1 MSKITNTILMIKLL
15 SNGRVYSVK
24 ELSEELGVTERMVR
38 YYKEQLEMAGY
49 IIESFK
55 GPGGGYYINKND
67 MININYFNKYDL
79 EVLDKVQSEIST
91 SDNDKLIKDFIELN
105 KKLHSIYNTN
115 KVLSEYKDIN
125 VVVNGADDKINTIN
139 DCIKNKKSIFID
151 YLGSSG
157 KIVKREIIPI
167 NIFEFENNIYVTAF
181 CKLRGAI
188 RHFPLSRILNI
199 KELKNRQY
207 ISLY

>member
-79 EVLDKVQSEIST
+79 EVLDKVQSEISA

-115 KVLSEYKDIN
+115 KVLSEYDNNLSFKENDEKIKII
-125 VVVNGADDKINTIN
+125 DDS
-139 DCIKNKKSIFID
+139 IKNMKSIYIS
-151 YLGSSG
+151 YLGTSG
-157 KIVKREIIPI
+157 NVTNREILPI
-167 NIFEFENNIYVTAF
+167 SIFKFENNIYVTAF

-188 RHFPLSRILNI
+188 RNFDLNKIMSLDEII
-199 KELKNRQY
+199 K
-207 ISLY
+207 

>member
-55 GPGGGYYINKND
+55 GPGGGYYINKTD
-67 MININYFNKYDL
+67 MINIDYFNKYDL
-79 EVLDKVQSEIST
+79 EVLDKVQDEMST

-115 KVLSEYKDIN
+115 NVLSEYDNNLSFKENDE
-125 VVVNGADDKINTIN
+125 KIKMID
-139 DCIKNKKSIFID
+139 DCIKDKKSVYIG
-151 YLGSSG
+151 YLGTSG
-157 KIVKREIIPI
+157 NVTNREIVPI
-167 NIFEFENNIYVTAF
+167 SIFKFENNIYVTAF

-188 RHFPLSRILNI
+188 RHFNLNKIMSLDEII
-199 KELKNRQY
+199 K
-207 ISLY
+207 

>member
-15 SNGRVYSVK
+15 SNGRVYSIK

-55 GPGGGYYINKND
+55 GPGGGYYINKTD
-67 MININYFNKYDL
+67 MINIDYFNKYDL
-79 EVLDKVQSEIST
+79 EVLDKVQNEMST

-115 KVLSEYKDIN
+115 KVLSEYDNNLSFKENDE
-125 VVVNGADDKINTIN
+125 KIKMID
-139 DCIKNKKSIFID
+139 DCIKDKKSVYIG
-151 YLGSSG
+151 YLGTSG
-157 KIVKREIIPI
+157 NVTNREIVPI
-167 NIFEFENNIYVTAF
+167 SIFKFENNIYVTAF

-188 RHFPLSRILNI
+188 RHFNLNKIMSLDEII
-199 KELKNRQY
+199 K
-207 ISLY
+207 

>member
-91 SDNDKLIKDFIELN
+91 SDNDKLIKDYTELN
-105 KKLHSIYNTN
+105 KKLHSIYDTN

-125 VVVNGADDKINTIN
+125 VVVNGADDKVNTIN
-139 DCIKNKKSIFID
+139 DCIKNKRSIFID

-167 NIFEFENNIYVTAF
+167 NIFEFENKVYVLAF
-181 CKLRGAI
+181 CKLRGSI
-188 RHFPLSRILNI
+188 RHFTLSKILNI
-199 KELKNRQY
+199 KE
-207 ISLY
+207 I

>member
-24 ELSEELGVTERMVR
+24 ELSDELGVTERMVR

-79 EVLDKVQSEIST
+79 EVLDKAQSVIST

-115 KVLSEYKDIN
+115 KVLSEYDNNLSFKENDEKIKII
-125 VVVNGADDKINTIN
+125 DDS
-139 DCIKNKKSIFID
+139 IKNMKSIYIS
-151 YLGSSG
+151 YLGTSG
-157 KIVKREIIPI
+157 NVTNREILPI
-167 NIFEFENNIYVTAF
+167 SIFKFENNIYVTAF

-188 RHFPLSRILNI
+188 RHFDLNKIMSLDEII
-199 KELKNRQY
+199 K
-207 ISLY
+207 

>member
-1 MSKITNTILMIKLL
+1 MGKISNAFLMIKLL

-24 ELSEELGVTERMVR
+24 ELSMELGVTERMVR

-67 MININYFNKYDL
+67 VMNIDYFNKYDL
-79 EVLDKVQSEIST
+79 EVLDRVANKMIDINDEKLS
-91 SDNDKLIKDFIELN
+91 SDFNKLN

-115 KVLSEYKDIN
+115 KILSEYKN
-125 VVVNGADDKINTIN
+125 VDVTVNKNDEKISIIDK
-139 DCIKNKKSIFID
+139 CIKAKKSLSVD

-167 NIFEFENNIYVTAF
+167 NMFEFEDNTYVLAF
-181 CKLRGAI
+181 CKLRGSI
-188 RHFPLSRILNI
+188 RHFTLSKMFNI
-199 KELKNRQY
+199 KE
-207 ISLY
+207 I

>member
-115 KVLSEYKDIN
+115 KVLSEYDNNLSFKENDEKIKII
-125 VVVNGADDKINTIN
+125 DDS
-139 DCIKNKKSIFID
+139 IKNMKSMYISYLGTSGNVTNREILPISIF
-151 YLGSSG
+151 
-157 KIVKREIIPI
+157 K
-167 NIFEFENNIYVTAF
+167 FENNIYVTAF

-188 RHFPLSRILNI
+188 RHFDLNKIMSLDEII
-199 KELKNRQY
+199 K
-207 ISLY
+207 

>member
-24 ELSEELGVTERMVR
+24 ELSEELGVTDRMVR

-115 KVLSEYKDIN
+115 KVLSEYDNNLSFKENDEKIKII
-125 VVVNGADDKINTIN
+125 DDS
-139 DCIKNKKSIFID
+139 IKNMKSIYIS
-151 YLGSSG
+151 YLGTSG
-157 KIVKREIIPI
+157 NVTNREILPI
-167 NIFEFENNIYVTAF
+167 SIFKFENNIYVTAF

-188 RHFPLSRILNI
+188 RHFDLNKIMSLDEII
-199 KELKNRQY
+199 K
-207 ISLY
+207 

>member
-55 GPGGGYYINKND
+55 GPGGGYYINKTD
-67 MININYFNKYDL
+67 MINIDYFNKYDL

-125 VVVNGADDKINTIN
+125 VVVNAADDKINTIN

-188 RHFPLSRILNI
+188 RHFNLKKIMSLDEII
-199 KELKNRQY
+199 K
-207 ISLY
+207 

>member
-24 ELSEELGVTERMVR
+24 ELSDELGVTERMVR

-91 SDNDKLIKDFIELN
+91 SGNDKLIKGFIELN

-139 DCIKNKKSIFID
+139 DCIKNKKSIYIS
-151 YLGSSG
+151 YLGTSG
-157 KIVKREIIPI
+157 NVTNREILPI
-167 NIFEFENNIYVTAF
+167 SIFKFENNIYVTAF

-188 RHFPLSRILNI
+188 RHFDLNKIMSLDEII
-199 KELKNRQY
+199 K
-207 ISLY
+207 

>member
-125 VVVNGADDKINTIN
+125 VVVNGADDKINIIN

-188 RHFPLSRILNI
+188 RHFNLKKIMSLDEII
-199 KELKNRQY
+199 K
-207 ISLY
+207 

>member
-24 ELSEELGVTERMVR
+24 ELSDELGVTERMVR
-38 YYKEQLEMAGY
+38 YYKEQLETAGY

-91 SDNDKLIKDFIELN
+91 SDNDKLIKDFIEIN
-105 KKLHSIYNTN
+105 KKIHYIYNTN
-115 KVLSEYKDIN
+115 KVLSEYDNNLSFKENDEKIKII
-125 VVVNGADDKINTIN
+125 DDS
-139 DCIKNKKSIFID
+139 IKNMKSIYIS
-151 YLGSSG
+151 YLGTSG
-157 KIVKREIIPI
+157 NVTNREILPI
-167 NIFEFENNIYVTAF
+167 SIFKFENNIYVTAF

-188 RHFPLSRILNI
+188 RHFDLNKIMSLDEII
-199 KELKNRQY
+199 K
-207 ISLY
+207 

>member
-24 ELSEELGVTERMVR
+24 ELSEELGVTERMVK

-115 KVLSEYKDIN
+115 KVLSEYDNNLSFKENDEKIKII
-125 VVVNGADDKINTIN
+125 DDS
-139 DCIKNKKSIFID
+139 IKNMKSIYIS
-151 YLGSSG
+151 YLGTSG
-157 KIVKREIIPI
+157 NVTNREILPI
-167 NIFEFENNIYVTAF
+167 SIFKFENNIYVTAF

-188 RHFPLSRILNI
+188 RHFDLNKIMSLDEII
-199 KELKNRQY
+199 K
-207 ISLY
+207 